1 MHLNPST
8 ITSVLFTLALLAL
21 TGCAG
26 TTQPSRFYMLN
37 TIPEEGA
44 PPAPGL
50 EGEAIALGVGPVT
63 LPPYLDRPQIVTRSA
78 TNELE
83 LGEFDRWGEPLSAS
97 FSRVLAENLAFLLD
111 TEQVAI
117 HPWQRSTPID
127 YQVSVRVLR
136 FDSSVS
142 GDIVLRTL
150 WRLLRDD
157 GRELVF
163 TRKADFSESAGSSGD
178 YAAMVAAQSRVIDQL
193 SREIAKDILE
203 LHRRQRSVGATTN
216 K

>member
-1 MHLNPST
+1 MHLNASI
-8 ITSVLFTLALLAL
+8 ITSVLFALVLLVL

-26 TTQPSRFYMLN
+26 TSQPSRFYMLS

-44 PPAPGL
+44 PPTAYQDQP
-50 EGEAIALGVGPVT
+50 IALGVGPVT
-63 LPPYLDRPQIVTRSA
+63 LPPYLDRPQIVTRS
-78 TNELE
+78 TPNQLE

-97 FSRVLAENLAFLLD
+97 FTQVLAENLAFLLD
-111 TEQVAI
+111 TEQIAI

-136 FDSSVS
+136 FDSSAN

-157 GRELVF
+157 GRELVL

-178 YAAMVAAQSRVIDQL
+178 YAAMVAAQSRVIDKL
-193 SREIAKDILE
+193 SRAIAKDILD
-203 LHRRQRSVGATTN
+203 LHRRQGSRAAPMN